1 MKKKVVVSIICIAV
15 LLVLFTIWSKGRNV
29 RILEDLDIT
38 ILSKVVMH
46 HPGDNITTVTKQE
59 DIERFVKILQ
69 SMHLNKTFPNG
80 RDGIPFII
88 DLYYKNGN
96 KSDYGIASDYI
107 IADDG
112 SYYKTDRDY
121 CDDFYKLYDELSK

>member
-38 ILSKVVMH
+38 TLSKIVIFLGGSDITIAEQQDMKKVV
-46 HPGDNITTVTKQE
+46 DV
-59 DIERFVKILQ
+59 VQ
-69 SMHLNKTFPNG
+69 SMRLNKTFPNG

>member
-38 ILSKVVMH
+38 TLSKIVIFLGGSDITIAEQQDMKKVV
-46 HPGDNITTVTKQE
+46 DV
-59 DIERFVKILQ
+59 VQ
-69 SMHLNKTFPNG
+69 SMRLNKAFPNDNAG
-80 RDGIPFII
+80 APFVIE
-88 DLYYKNGN
+88 LYGQSGN
-96 KSDYGIASDYI
+96 KNRIAIQSNHI
-107 IADDG
+107 VVDG
-112 SYYKTDRDY
+112 SCYKPDRDY

>member
-38 ILSKVVMH
+38 TLSKIVIFLGGSDITIAEQQDMKKVV
-46 HPGDNITTVTKQE
+46 DV
-59 DIERFVKILQ
+59 VQ
-69 SMHLNKTFPNG
+69 SMRLNKTFPNG

-88 DLYYKNGN
+88 NLYYKDGS

-121 CDDFYKLYDELSK
+121 CDDFRKLYEELSK